1 LKKIRFC
8 PDRRKARIVAYS
20 EGETVKDIVKGT
32 ALSSLICLASV
43 YIPVIGF
50 FFALFIPLPVL
61 FYRSKLGRKPG
72 IIIFAATILVT
83 VLALSNASIDLL
95 FFAEL
100 LFLGFMLSELFYRSL
115 SVEKTVLYT
124 SCAVLATSGIGIM
137 IYGNIQGAGIYTLA
151 SEYVATNLKLAMD
164 LYKSMGVS
172 EDNIRMIS
180 DSMDEI
186 KYVFV
191 RIIPALII
199 VSTLFVSWISLL
211 ISKQVLVKK
220 NLFYPDFGTLNLW
233 KAPEYLVWVV
243 IASSL
248 MLFIPDKSIKVTGIN
263 ILLILMAVYFFQG
276 IAIVSFY
283 FKKKQL
289 PQALKVFL
297 YSLIALQHI
306 IFLFI
311 IGLGF
316 FDVWLNVRKIE
327 NS

>member
-1 LKKIRFC
+1 MT
-8 PDRRKARIVAYS
+8 YS

-32 ALSSLICLASV
+32 ALSSMICLASV

-72 IIIFAATILVT
+72 IIIFAVTILVT
-83 VLALSNASIDLL
+83 VLGVSNVSIDLL

-100 LFLGFMLSELFYRSL
+100 LFLGFMLSELFYRGL

-164 LYKSMGVS
+164 LYKTMGVS
-172 EDNIRMIS
+172 EENIRMIS

-186 KYVFV
+186 QYVFV

-211 ISKQVLVKK
+211 ISKQVFAKK
-220 NLFYPDFGTLNLW
+220 NIFYPDFGTLNLW
-233 KAPEYLVWVV
+233 KAPEHLVWVV
-243 IASSL
+243 ITSSL